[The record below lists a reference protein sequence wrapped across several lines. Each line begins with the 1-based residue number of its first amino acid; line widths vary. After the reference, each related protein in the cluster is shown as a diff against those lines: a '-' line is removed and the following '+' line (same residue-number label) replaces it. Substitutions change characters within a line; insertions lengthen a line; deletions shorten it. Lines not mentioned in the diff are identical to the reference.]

1 MRLEAEWL
9 VRRKMI
15 NFDAK
20 HLIPDELGKE
30 RGGCINLNRVL
41 WA

>member
-1 MRLEAEWL
+1 MTRFTHKMRLEAEWL

-20 HLIPDELGKE
+20 HFIPDQSGKE
-30 RGGCINLNRVL
+30 RGRVY
-41 WA
+41 